1 MLHDT
6 RRDEI
11 DWLEGVEVVEAPCL
25 YTISHFLVTFADW
38 PAEFII
44 GQSQGDITAVI
55 NIRIT
60 RSTKRQNT
68 ISDRI
73 LVAEKYIYIERET
86 SIVDMITKK
95 TIPIQ

>member
-1 MLHDT
+1 MLNDT

-11 DWLEGVEVVEAPCL
+11 DWLEGVANLQRHAYIL
-25 YTISHFLVTFADW
+25 YLTSLVTFADW

-73 LVAEKYIYIERET
+73 LVAEKYIF
-86 SIVDMITKK
+86 
-95 TIPIQ
+95 